1 MKKTI
6 ALCMMALLLALG
18 GIGEAS
24 SPSALAPAAHPLTDK
39 ELSAAVGG
47 GFWGCAFTFVAAS
60 ALVVGV
66 GIATAGAGAL
76 FVGAVLGAGTLGV
89 TAELNT
95 CKDL

>member
-6 ALCMMALLLALG
+6 TICMLALLLAFG

-24 SPSALAPAAHPLTDK
+24 SPSALAPAMHQLTDQ

-47 GFWGCAFTFVAAS
+47 GFWSCLGTFVAAS
-60 ALVVGV
+60 TLVVGAGV
-66 GIATAGAGAL
+66 LTAGLGSVFL
-76 FVGAVLGAGTLGV
+76 IAVLGAGTFGM

-95 CKDL
+95 CKS